1 VGREGLDVGHDGVGA
16 LLAAPL
22 LAAPLYHGM
31 TVGYD
36 PRIHHRRSI
45 RLAGYDY
52 SHAGACFVTI
62 CTHNRALSLQAE
74 PVREVVRLAW
84 CGLSARFPIVAL
96 DEFVIMP
103 NHVHAIIILVDA
115 AIRGAASS
123 APTGMG
129 GGAATLGHVVRAFKS
144 ISAIEANKILGQSNR
159 PFWQRNYYEHIIRDE
174 EELSVLRQYIRDNP
188 GNWLD
193 DPDNPSNM

>member
-1 VGREGLDVGHDGVGA
+1 VGVGA

-22 LAAPLYHGM
+22 LAAPLLATPLYHGM

-52 SHAGACFVTI
+52 SQAGAYFVTI

-84 CGLSARFPIVAL
+84 CGLPARFPIVAL

-103 NHVHAIIILVDA
+103 NHVHAIIILADA
-115 AIRGAASS
+115 ASRGAASS
-123 APTGMG
+123 APT
-129 GGAATLGHVVRAFKS
+129 TLGHVIRAFKS

-174 EELSVLRQYIRDNP
+174 EEVSALRQYIRDNP
-188 GNWLD
+188 SNWLD

>member
-1 VGREGLDVGHDGVGA
+1 
-16 LLAAPL
+16 
-22 LAAPLYHGM
+22 M

-45 RLAGYDY
+45 RLAEHDY
-52 SHAGACFVTI
+52 SQVGAYFVTI

-74 PVREVVRLAW
+74 SVREVVRSAW
-84 CGLSARFPIVAL
+84 CGLAARFPAVAL

-103 NHVHAIIILVDA
+103 NHVHGIIILADA
-115 AIRGAASS
+115 AIRGAACS

-129 GGAATLGHVVRAFKS
+129 GGASSLGHVVRAFKS

-159 PFWQRNYYEHIIRDE
+159 PSWQRNYYEHIIRDE
-174 EELSVLRQYIRDNP
+174 EELTVLRQYIRDNP

>member
-1 VGREGLDVGHDGVGA
+1 
-16 LLAAPL
+16 
-22 LAAPLYHGM
+22 M

-36 PRIHHRRSI
+36 PRIHHRQSV

-52 SHAGACFVTI
+52 AHAGAYFVTI
-62 CTHNRALSLQAE
+62 CIHNRALSLQPE
-74 PVREVVRLAW
+74 PVREAVRLAW

-103 NHVHAIIILVDA
+103 NHVHGIIILADGA
-115 AIRGAASS
+115 ASSGAASS
-123 APTGMG
+123 APT
-129 GGAATLGHVVRAFKS
+129 LGDVVRAFKS

-174 EELSVLRQYIRDNP
+174 EELSALRQYIRDNP
-188 GNWLD
+188 GDWLD
-193 DPDNPSNM
+193 DPDNPSNL

>member
-1 VGREGLDVGHDGVGA
+1 
-16 LLAAPL
+16 
-22 LAAPLYHGM
+22 M

-45 RLAGYDY
+45 RLAEHDY
-52 SHAGACFVTI
+52 SQVGAYFVTI

-84 CGLSARFPIVAL
+84 SGLSARFPIVAL

-123 APTGMG
+123 APAGMG

>member
-1 VGREGLDVGHDGVGA
+1 
-16 LLAAPL
+16 
-22 LAAPLYHGM
+22 M

-84 CGLSARFPIVAL
+84 CGLPARFPIVAL

-103 NHVHAIIILVDA
+103 NHVHGIIVLADA

-129 GGAATLGHVVRAFKS
+129 GGAATLGDVVRAFKS

-174 EELSVLRQYIRDNP
+174 KELTALRQYIRDNP
-188 GNWLD
+188 ENWLD

>member
-1 VGREGLDVGHDGVGA
+1 
-16 LLAAPL
+16 
-22 LAAPLYHGM
+22 M

-45 RLAGYDY
+45 RLAGHDY
-52 SHAGACFVTI
+52 SQVGAYFVTI

-74 PVREVVRLAW
+74 PVREVIRLAW

-103 NHVHAIIILVDA
+103 NHVHAIIILADA
-115 AIRGAASS
+115 AGAPLDRGAASS

-174 EELSVLRQYIRDNP
+174 EELSVLRRYIRDNP
-188 GNWLD
+188 GNWPD

>member
-1 VGREGLDVGHDGVGA
+1 
-16 LLAAPL
+16 
-22 LAAPLYHGM
+22 M

-129 GGAATLGHVVRAFKS
+129 GGATTLGNVVRAFKS

-193 DPDNPSNM
+193 DPDNPSKT